1 MGHGAHNQ
9 KGENTGSKEF
19 YQAYRDQNKEIH
31 FQGELTGFQ
40 VSIENLTPEK
50 IFNNI
55 ISDLKNQ
62 KITAI
67 DKKNNIV
74 TINPKILNEL
84 NNKNSEYYK
93 YLYKEIEEKFRE
105 AKQNNNTIINLNLP
119 FSTRK
124 LEEKNTV
131 NLENEIL
138 KDQGKKNFLRGVY

>member
-1 MGHGAHNQ
+1 MR
-9 KGENTGSKEF
+9 T
-19 YQAYRDQNKEIH
+19 YRSFDRI
-31 FQGELTGFQ
+31 
-40 VSIENLTPEK
+40 
-50 IFNNI
+50 
-55 ISDLKNQ
+55 
-62 KITAI
+62 
-67 DKKNNIV
+67 
-74 TINPKILNEL
+74 
-84 NNKNSEYYK
+84 

>member
-1 MGHGAHNQ
+1 MFLLSSVKYASRKIALVTWILFSPNSTGA
-9 KGENTGSKEF
+9 
-19 YQAYRDQNKEIH
+19 
-31 FQGELTGFQ
+31 
-40 VSIENLTPEK
+40 K

>member
-1 MGHGAHNQ
+1 
-9 KGENTGSKEF
+9 
-19 YQAYRDQNKEIH
+19 
-31 FQGELTGFQ
+31 
-40 VSIENLTPEK
+40 
-50 IFNNI
+50 
-55 ISDLKNQ
+55 
-62 KITAI
+62 
-67 DKKNNIV
+67 IV